1 MVETTWYSKN
11 IKSLKEYQ
19 IEIDEYL
26 LKKNIISK
34 TNYTEL
40 GAIPLNLPPTK
51 LSKSNYLKI
60 GTAGNLTRMS
70 TGYTFSAIQD
80 YSEQLVKKL
89 RLENIIEAPI
99 VRKKKYTFLDSIF
112 LSVIE
117 TDYKRMPE
125 IFFNLFKKNSTQST
139 IKFLC
144 DRSNFFEDIKII
156 LSMPKVVFIKHF
168 LIYLY
173 KQLRNNL

>member
-1 MVETTWYSKN
+1 M
-11 IKSLKEYQ
+11 
-19 IEIDEYL
+19 
-26 LKKNIISK
+26 
-34 TNYTEL
+34 
-40 GAIPLNLPPTK
+40 
-51 LSKSNYLKI
+51 
-60 GTAGNLTRMS
+60 
-70 TGYTFSAIQD
+70 
-80 YSEQLVKKL
+80 
-89 RLENIIEAPI
+89 
-99 VRKKKYTFLDSIF
+99 
-112 LSVIE
+112 SVIE

-144 DRSNFFEDIKII
+144 DRSNLFEDIKII